1 MGAILQSVRDYQCYI
16 FPLYSFTIVVEYQ
29 KRDSMWVDNNVGVL
43 SSN

>member
-1 MGAILQSVRDYQCYI
+1 MGAILQSVRDYQCSI

-29 KRDSMWVDNNVGVL
+29 KRDSMWVDNSVGVL